1 MDNEIDE
8 NCIDKN
14 EPIDFIYND
23 SKIYLDQ
30 ANKKKKILLEYL
42 DGKLQK
48 FKFNFNTCK
57 FQMNKNYIPLEELFK
72 KDTKYLKILQKMHE
86 TFVEKPE
93 MISQSTQ
100 VDFNLESQGK
110 YSIGIQTDDLQG
122 VQDQSAQREQNLQQI
137 Q

>member
-1 MDNEIDE
+1 
-8 NCIDKN
+8 
-14 EPIDFIYND
+14 
-23 SKIYLDQ
+23 
-30 ANKKKKILLEYL
+30 
-42 DGKLQK
+42 
-48 FKFNFNTCK
+48 
-57 FQMNKNYIPLEELFK
+57 MNKNYIPLEELFK

-122 VQDQSAQREQNLQQI
+122 VKNQSAQREQNLQQI